1 MTDIQK
7 FQCMVRKYR
16 DAYKHYEVFADKIG
30 ASRAS
35 VNNWENGKGNKL
47 QTKTRIKI
55 CDGFRLK
62 YEVWE
67 ENYYREE
74 EFIKQLDTYF
84 LVVSPYS
91 KWEKNT
97 FGENI
102 IHLTDDEKNSI
113 KKFSE
118 QTYIYIPDN
127 IAQYSPDFMLA
138 LTELLKDKGQILEAL
153 KVLEILF
160 SSDTLYKA
168 KHYNEIQHLKA
179 ILLSSDKIG
188 DWNGAIEILNLLY
201 FSAKYHLENPEILTL
216 LASNYKRKAL
226 YDEDGSL
233 YPLDSPDINMDLLGR
248 ALVSYQESYNLKEQD
263 KYYDA
268 INIAYLKG
276 ILSALEEDKEELDFR
291 TDIKA
296 LHQELRNNGW
306 KNNSDNWWEISIEIE
321 FLVLEGNVS
330 DAKAK
335 LNEYLDFNINLNRFD
350 IETTIRQ
357 IELYVH
363 FTDDKKAKI
372 FLNEIQES
380 WKGING
386 IHN

>member
-16 DAYKHYEVFADKIG
+16 DEYEHYEVFADKID

-74 EFIKQLDTYF
+74 EFIKQLDTYL

-91 KWEKNT
+91 TWEKNT

-113 KKFSE
+113 KEFSE
-118 QTYIYIPDN
+118 QTQIHVPDN
-127 IAQYSPDFMLA
+127 IEQYSPDFMLA
-138 LTELLKDKGQILEAL
+138 LAGLLKDKSQILEAL
-153 KVLEILF
+153 KVLEVLL

-168 KHYNEIQHLKA
+168 KHYNEIQHLQA
-179 ILLSSDKIG
+179 ILLSSNKIG

-226 YDEDGSL
+226 YGEEGSL
-233 YPLDSPDINMDLLGR
+233 YPLDSSAINMDLLGR
-248 ALVSYQESYNLKEQD
+248 ALVSYQESYNLREQD

-276 ILSALEEDKEELDFR
+276 ILSALEEDKEELGFRGEIKDF
-291 TDIKA
+291 
-296 LHQELRNNGW
+296 HQELRKNGW
-306 KNNSDNWWEISIEIE
+306 KVNNDNWWETSIEIE

-330 DAKAK
+330 SARAK
-335 LNEYLDFNINLNRFD
+335 LNEYLDLNKDLNTFD

-363 FTDDKKAKI
+363 FTDDKKAET

-380 WKGING
+380 WKEIKH
-386 IHN
+386 IRS